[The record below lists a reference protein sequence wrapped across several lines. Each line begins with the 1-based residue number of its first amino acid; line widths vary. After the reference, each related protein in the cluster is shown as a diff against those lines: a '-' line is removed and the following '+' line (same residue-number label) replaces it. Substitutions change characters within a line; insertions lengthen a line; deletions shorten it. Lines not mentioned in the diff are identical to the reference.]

1 MDIEPKPANFKA
13 SAVGVSILIVDD
25 EDATRQLCRDIASE
39 IGLVVRTAAT
49 TDEALEILEQSPV
62 DIVVTD
68 LKVPELGGIE
78 LLKHIRTNQPNT
90 SVMMLTQYGTIETAV
105 AATQL
110 GAKDY
115 VTKPFHLQE
124 LRTKIERLVQSAE
137 LDHENRILREQLR
150 TRPGFGGLI
159 GVSAKMQRV
168 YKMIEKVSQHK
179 HPVLILGESGTGKE
193 LVARSIHFLG
203 IRQNKPFVPVDCSG
217 LVATLI
223 ESELFG
229 HVKGAFTGAQ
239 HARTGLLEAGNGGT
253 VFLDEIGDLPLDLQ
267 SKLLRVLQEREI
279 RPVGGIERVRIDL
292 RIIAATNR
300 DLESAARTGAFRQ
313 DLYFRLN
320 VVQIK
325 LPPLRE
331 RKSDIPL
338 LVNSF
343 LEKFGDPER
352 PIRTISEDA
361 MRRLMAYD
369 WPGNVRELE
378 NAVERAVALGSGP
391 ILHIGDLPLELQS
404 KLLRV
409 LQEREVRPVGAIERV
424 RIDLR
429 IIAATNR
436 DLESAVRTGGFRQD
450 LFFRLNVVQIKL
462 PPLRERKSDIPL
474 LVNSFLEKFSDP
486 QRPIRTI
493 SEDAMRRLMAYDWPG
508 NVRELENAVE
518 RAVAIGSGPILH
530 MGDLPS
536 NLQQDSNEK
545 TLDSN
550 ELTTLHEVER
560 RFIFRALRETNGDKL
575 AAARLLGIGKTTL
588 YRKLKQYGPENLP
601 N

>member
-1 MDIEPKPANFKA
+1 VDIEPKPANFKA

-39 IGLVVRTAAT
+39 IGLEVRTAAT

-253 VFLDEIGDLPLDLQ
+253 VFLDEIGDLPLELQ
-267 SKLLRVLQEREI
+267 SKLLRVLQEREV
-279 RPVGGIERVRIDL
+279 RPVGAVERVRIDL

-331 RKSDIPL
+331 RKSDLPL

-391 ILHIGDLPLELQS
+391 ILHIGDLP
-404 KLLRV
+404 
-409 LQEREVRPVGAIERV
+409 
-424 RIDLR
+424 
-429 IIAATNR
+429 
-436 DLESAVRTGGFRQD
+436 
-450 LFFRLNVVQIKL
+450 
-462 PPLRERKSDIPL
+462 
-474 LVNSFLEKFSDP
+474 
-486 QRPIRTI
+486 
-493 SEDAMRRLMAYDWPG
+493 
-508 NVRELENAVE
+508 
-518 RAVAIGSGPILH
+518 
-530 MGDLPS
+530 S

-550 ELTTLHEVER
+550 ELTTIEEMER
-560 RFIFRALRETNGDKL
+560 RFILRALRETNGDKL

-588 YRKLKQYGPENLP
+588 YRKLKQYGPESLP

>member
-1 MDIEPKPANFKA
+1 MDIEPKPANLKA

-39 IGLVVRTAAT
+39 IGLEVRTAAT

-239 HARTGLLEAGNGGT
+239 HSRTGLLEAGNGGT

-391 ILHIGDLPLELQS
+391 ILHIGDLP
-404 KLLRV
+404 
-409 LQEREVRPVGAIERV
+409 
-424 RIDLR
+424 
-429 IIAATNR
+429 
-436 DLESAVRTGGFRQD
+436 
-450 LFFRLNVVQIKL
+450 
-462 PPLRERKSDIPL
+462 
-474 LVNSFLEKFSDP
+474 
-486 QRPIRTI
+486 
-493 SEDAMRRLMAYDWPG
+493 
-508 NVRELENAVE
+508 
-518 RAVAIGSGPILH
+518 
-530 MGDLPS
+530 S

-550 ELTTLHEVER
+550 ELTTIEEMER
-560 RFIFRALRETNGDKL
+560 RFILRALRETNGDKL

-588 YRKLKQYGPENLP
+588 YRKLKQYGPESLP